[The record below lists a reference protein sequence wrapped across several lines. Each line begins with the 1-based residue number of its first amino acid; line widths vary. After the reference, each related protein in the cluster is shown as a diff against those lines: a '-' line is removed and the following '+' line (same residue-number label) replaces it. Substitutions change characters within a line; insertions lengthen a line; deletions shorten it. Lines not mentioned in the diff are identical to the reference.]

1 MMERGCLSSSSS
13 QLPSPRPMPEIF
25 QCTRFMNAR
34 GIERDGSLIHSSV
47 GGGGGGGGGVASR
60 DDPGS
65 SKFGALLSW
74 VG

>member
-1 MMERGCLSSSSS
+1 VWGVVGGVCVV
-13 QLPSPRPMPEIF
+13 
-25 QCTRFMNAR
+25 
-34 GIERDGSLIHSSV
+34 GV
-47 GGGGGGGGGVASR
+47 GGGGGGGGWGGVASR